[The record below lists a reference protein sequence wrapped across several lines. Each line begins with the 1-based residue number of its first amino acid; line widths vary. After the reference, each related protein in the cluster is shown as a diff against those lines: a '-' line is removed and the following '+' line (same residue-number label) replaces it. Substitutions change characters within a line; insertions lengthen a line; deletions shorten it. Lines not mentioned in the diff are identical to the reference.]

1 MSHSVIDAPQPKSRS
16 SAPQSPPTRPAAEAS
31 AGRSGHPRGPGV
43 IRRSL
48 SLAAGSIGPMLVLTA
63 FAGIFAYGHQTDWT
77 VPKFAELTGTAEPVV
92 ADWCSEHSVPES
104 ICVEC
109 DATLMPQGPDYG
121 WCNEHGVHNCVLHHP
136 DVAQL
141 EAPTVLPEDE
151 ARAERALATG
161 ERKRNNSGCILYQKR
176 IQFASVDAVREAG
189 VEVELIERRP
199 IIESVSG
206 SGEIIYDPTRLTSLA
221 SRVSG
226 SAWSVEK
233 NVGDQVREGEVL
245 ALVDASEVG
254 ELKTKLLGALAEER
268 LQQQNVERLKDARG
282 AVAGSLILDAQAAYA
297 KARADVLSAQQS
309 LQNLGLPVQVDVLR
323 GLSDQAVLQRL
334 RLLGI
339 PDSLRQEL
347 KAETVTAN
355 LLPVRSSLTGVV
367 VARAVTPGEMV
378 GPQRSLFRVADTS
391 QMWLMLDMPLES
403 LDRLGIGQTVKFRAD
418 GSSQTVQGELDWIS
432 TSADQHT
439 RMVEVRAIL
448 PNSDGRLRDKTFGT
462 GEVVIRQEPQAIAIP
477 TGAAHWEGCCQ
488 IAFVRNKNYFD
499 SPESPKVFHVRS
511 VRLGATQDGY
521 TEVISG
527 VLPGEVVA
535 TAGSDVLRAQLLK
548 NGLGAGCCVE
558 E

>member
-16 SAPQSPPTRPAAEAS
+16 SAPQSPPTRPAAEVSAS
-31 AGRSGHPRGPGV
+31 HSDDPRGPGV
-43 IRRSL
+43 IRRFL
-48 SLAAGSIGPMLVLTA
+48 SVAAGSIGPLLVLAA
-63 FAGIFAYGHQTDWT
+63 FVGVFTYGHQTDWT
-77 VPKFAELTGTAEPVV
+77 LPKFAELTGTAEPVV
-92 ADWCSEHSVPES
+92 ADWCSEHSVPVS

-109 DATLMPQGPDYG
+109 DPTLMPQGPDYG

-141 EAPTVLPEDE
+141 ESPTVLPEDL
-151 ARAERALATG
+151 ARAQRALASG
-161 ERKRNNSGCILYQKR
+161 ERKMNNSGCILYQKR
-176 IQFASVDAVREAG
+176 IQFASVDAVRQAG
-189 VEVELIERRP
+189 VDIELVERRP
-199 IIESVSG
+199 IVESVSG
-206 SGEIIYDPTRLTSLA
+206 SGEIVYDPTRLASLA

-226 SAWSVEK
+226 SVWSVEK
-233 NVGDQVREGEVL
+233 NVGDQVHEGEVL
-245 ALVDASEVG
+245 ALVDAAEVG
-254 ELKTKLLGALAEER
+254 ELKTKLLGALAEEK

-282 AVAGSLILDAQAAYA
+282 AVAGSRILDAQAAYA
-297 KARADVLSAQQS
+297 KAQADVLSTQQS

-323 GLSDQAVLQRL
+323 GLSDEAVLQRL

-339 PDSLRQEL
+339 PESLRAEL
-347 KAETVTAN
+347 QAETLTAN

-367 VARAVTPGEMV
+367 VERAVTPGEMV

-391 QMWLMLDMPLES
+391 QMWLMLDMPLEN

-432 TSADQHT
+432 TSADRHT

-448 PNSDGRLRDKTFGT
+448 PNPDGRLRDKTFGT
-462 GEVVIRQEPQAIAIP
+462 GEVILRQEPNAIAIP

-488 IAFVRNKNYFD
+488 IAFVRNEGYFD

-511 VRLGATQDGY
+511 VRLGATHDGY